1 MLSKPIKGFLRN
13 SRDVTAVADAR
24 DADEG
29 DKEGGAGAGA
39 VTARVPEIENH
50 SSMMKIGQPNIN
62 QHRLPSP
69 RLAS

>member
-1 MLSKPIKGFLRN
+1 MLSKPIKGFLRS

-29 DKEGGAGAGA
+29 DKEGGVGA
-39 VTARVPEIENH
+39 VTVRVPEIENH